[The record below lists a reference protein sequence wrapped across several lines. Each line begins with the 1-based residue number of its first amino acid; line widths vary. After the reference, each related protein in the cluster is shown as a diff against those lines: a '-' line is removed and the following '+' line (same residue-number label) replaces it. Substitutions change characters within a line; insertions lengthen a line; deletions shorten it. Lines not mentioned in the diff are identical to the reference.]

1 MDIKSSNKKKDTA
14 KTPAKECKTSKD
26 KSKADC
32 NDSKPTI
39 AEERKRF
46 LGRNK
51 KMTLPKEIVVTSGM
65 DSGISKWL
73 KAYSHKKKTL
83 KKKGARYI
91 VTVESVM
98 CGVIKIRLKMKDE
111 RRSEK

>member
-1 MDIKSSNKKKDTA
+1 MPILKETDNKPTDVATSKNTLKEPNMDEKSSNQKKDTA
-14 KTPAKECKTSKD
+14 KTPAKECKTPKD

-73 KAYSHKKKTL
+73 ENILT
-83 KKKGARYI
+83 
-91 VTVESVM
+91 
-98 CGVIKIRLKMKDE
+98 
-111 RRSEK
+111 

>member
-1 MDIKSSNKKKDTA
+1 MKHILFFSNYYKKNLYSKEADNKPTDVATSKDTIKEPNMDIKSSNQKKDTA
-14 KTPAKECKTSKD
+14 KTIAKECKTSKD
-26 KSKADC
+26 KSKAYC

-73 KAYSHKKKTL
+73 K
-83 KKKGARYI
+83 
-91 VTVESVM
+91 
-98 CGVIKIRLKMKDE
+98 KIPT
-111 RRSEK
+111 